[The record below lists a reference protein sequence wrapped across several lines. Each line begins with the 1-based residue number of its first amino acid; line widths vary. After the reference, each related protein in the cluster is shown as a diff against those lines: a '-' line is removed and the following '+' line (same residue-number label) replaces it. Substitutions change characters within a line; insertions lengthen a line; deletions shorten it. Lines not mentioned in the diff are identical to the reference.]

1 MSPSPIPPL
10 EDDDPCSPVS
20 YFTLEERRRS
30 SDLKLGGEPLP
41 KLPTASPWHHD
52 PVPDEPPVDRRDDGD
67 FFQPEDFFQPTTEG
81 DE

>member
-1 MSPSPIPPL
+1 MPAPIPPANIS
-10 EDDDPCSPVS
+10 DDNPAEPVS

-30 SDLKLGGEPLP
+30 ADTKLGGEPLP
-41 KLPTASPWHHD
+41 PLPATHWSND

-67 FFQPEDFFQPTTEG
+67 FFQPEDFFQPTTDG